1 MRNPKLTQ
9 YRNHATILAKEF
21 HSGNSIAVDRIR
33 KTIGNKDDYGF
44 EDFLEVIAQ
53 ENGSDTWSDLIFIT
67 KAQKLNRSKLAD
79 KLKYAL
85 FCGRFPTI
93 KRLLDFDFTL
103 ASENFGLQ
111 IALYDFEAVQRA
123 IQEDPTCATKVVGV
137 RTPILHLAYSKYIHY
152 KPELKD
158 EMMAIAELL
167 VNNGAD
173 VNDGYPPEPGSSHK
187 ISALYG
193 ALGHAN
199 NLPLAEWLLEK
210 GANPDDEES
219 LYHSTELGH
228 HDGIQLLMR
237 YGVSTEKTNAL
248 LRALDFKDFAA
259 VQLLLEYG
267 ADPNETAYCHPSGQP
282 IPEIPALHHAARRW
296 CSGEIASLLI
306 DYGGSS

>member
-21 HSGNSIAVDRIR
+21 HSGNSVAVDRIHN
-33 KTIGNKDDYGF
+33 TIGNKDDYGF

-53 ENGSDTWSDLIFIT
+53 ENGSDTWSDLIFKT

-79 KLKYAL
+79 KLKYGL

-103 ASENFGLQ
+103 ANENLGLQ

-167 VNNGAD
+167 VSNGAD
-173 VNDGYPPEPGSSHK
+173 VNDGYPPEPGSTHK

-248 LRALDFKDFAA
+248 LRALDFQRFRCCA
-259 VQLLLEYG
+259 
-267 ADPNETAYCHPSGQP
+267 
-282 IPEIPALHHAARRW
+282 IIIRIW
-296 CSGEIASLLI
+296 C
-306 DYGGSS
+306 